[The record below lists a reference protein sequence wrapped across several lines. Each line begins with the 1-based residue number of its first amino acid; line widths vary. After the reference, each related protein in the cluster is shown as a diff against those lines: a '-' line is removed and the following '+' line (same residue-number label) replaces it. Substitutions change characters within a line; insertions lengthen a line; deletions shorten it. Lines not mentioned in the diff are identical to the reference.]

1 MLVRG
6 GACGHGGSDADL
18 RKISSGTVLPSVNIG
33 SPDTNPGSLFAG
45 GVSFGSGAG
54 SSPRTMGL
62 SLAEL
67 DLAAAF
73 AFDVVPEGCF
83 DEAACEPITFP
94 VGMRGIPDFGRVMN
108 CHDLLRGGAFEL
120 VP

>member
-1 MLVRG
+1 MLQWGRCLQVQYF
-6 GACGHGGSDADL
+6 
-18 RKISSGTVLPSVNIG
+18 LPSASGAQIPNLV
-33 SPDTNPGSLFAG
+33 TFLLG
-45 GVSFGSGAG
+45 GSFGSGAG

-67 DLAAAF
+67 DLAAAL

-94 VGMRGIPDFGRVMN
+94 VGMRGIPVFGRVMN

-120 VP
+120 VPAGLAD